1 MAQKPNATDFLT
13 NLYNNRTAGLSSLI
27 NPQSTQ
33 STGQSDMDKLNAAQF
48 DTFRS
53 FLNTPLDETL
63 SFDLSGEDLG
73 IGGDDTSGGYYDGS
87 PVGEFEKVDLT
98 DTDETDDEAVDE
110 ENYED
115 IGSGYTDDEMGVNI
129 DELIENITEKEI
141 FDLVSGAYDD
151 SQTYQLNDQTT
162 QDLQDLENNLM
173 IENMGNEYGIT
184 SLGEDYSNV
193 VPSYLDLFQVEDGL
207 PDLTDTM
214 GTTNVDT
221 QALLD
226 LTTYNPLTTNV
237 DTQALLDLTTFDPL
251 NVVDT
256 LGTQTPKLTTFD
268 PLNVVDTLGTNAVE
282 TTPTLDL
289 PALVALKEAIETG
302 VPMEAASTPLD
313 FATPVYDTLASSM
326 PALALKNNSP
336 NRMLRVDMNRGGI
349 ATLKRLY

>member
-214 GTTNVDT
+214 GTTN
-221 QALLD
+221 A
-226 LTTYNPLTTNV
+226 TNV
-237 DTQALLDLTTFDPL
+237 DTQALLDLTTLGTNAVETTPTLDLPKFDPY
-251 NVVDT
+251 NI
-256 LGTQTPKLTTFD
+256 
-268 PLNVVDTLGTNAVE
+268 VDTLGTNAVE

-289 PALVALKEAIETG
+289 PTIAAIKQLIETG
-302 VPMEAASTPLD
+302 VTTPVVDAPLD
-313 FATPVYDTLASSM
+313 FSTPVYDTLASSM
-326 PALALKNNSP
+326 PALTLKNNSP
-336 NRMLRVDMNRGGI
+336 NRMLRTDMNRGGI

>member
-53 FLNTPLDETL
+53 FLNTPIDETL
-63 SFDLSGEDLG
+63 SIDITGEDLG

-173 IENMGNEYGIT
+173 IENLGNEYGIT

-214 GTTNVDT
+214 DTT
-221 QALLD
+221 
-226 LTTYNPLTTNV
+226 TTKAQL
-237 DTQALLDLTTFDPL
+237 FDPL
-251 NVVDT
+251 NYAN
-256 LGTQTPKLTTFD
+256 TQVQDLTAFD

-282 TTPTLDL
+282 TTPTLDI
-289 PALVALKEAIETG
+289 PALVALQEAIETG
-302 VPMEAASTPLD
+302 VPMGAASTPLD

-326 PALALKNNSP
+326 PALTLKNNSP

>member
-33 STGQSDMDKLNAAQF
+33 SIGQSDMDKLNAAQF

-53 FLNTPLDETL
+53 FLNTPIDETL
-63 SFDLSGEDLG
+63 SIDITGEDLG

-98 DTDETDDEAVDE
+98 DTDETDDDAVDD

-129 DELIENITEKEI
+129 DELIDNITEKEI

-151 SQTYQLNDQTT
+151 SQTYQLNDETT
-162 QDLQDLENNLM
+162 QDLQDLENNLI

-193 VPSYLDLFQVEDGL
+193 LPSYLDLFQVQDGL

-226 LTTYNPLTTNV
+226 LTT
-237 DTQALLDLTTFDPL
+237 
-251 NVVDT
+251 
-256 LGTQTPKLTTFD
+256 
-268 PLNVVDTLGTNAVE
+268 LGTNAVE

-289 PALVALKEAIETG
+289 PTIAAIKQLIETG
-302 VPMEAASTPLD
+302 VTTPVVDAPLD
-313 FATPVYDTLASSM
+313 FSTPVYDTLASSM
-326 PALALKNNSP
+326 PALTLKNNSP
-336 NRMLRVDMNRGGI
+336 NRMLRTDMNRGGI

>member
-53 FLNTPLDETL
+53 FLNTPIDETL

-73 IGGDDTSGGYYDGS
+73 IGGDDTSGGYYDDS
-87 PVGEFEKVDLT
+87 PVGTYEKVDLT
-98 DTDETDDEAVDE
+98 DTDETDEDVVDD

-193 VPSYLDLFQVEDGL
+193 LPSYLDLFQVQDGL

-226 LTTYNPLTTNV
+226 L
-237 DTQALLDLTTFDPL
+237 
-251 NVVDT
+251 
-256 LGTQTPKLTTFD
+256 PKFD
-268 PLNVVDTLGTNAVE
+268 PLNVVDTLGTNAVG

-302 VPMEAASTPLD
+302 VPMGAASTPLD

-326 PALALKNNSP
+326 PALTLKNNSP
-336 NRMLRVDMNRGGI
+336 NRMLRTDMNRGGI

>member
-73 IGGDDTSGGYYDGS
+73 IGGDDTSGGYYDDS

-129 DELIENITEKEI
+129 DDLIENITEKEI
-141 FDLVSGAYDD
+141 FDMVTGAYDD

-162 QDLQDLENNLM
+162 QDLQDLEDNLM
-173 IENMGNEYGIT
+173 IDNMNNEYGIT
-184 SLGEDYSNV
+184 SLGQDYTNIN
-193 VPSYLDLFQVEDGL
+193 PNFLDLFKVEDGL
-207 PDLTDTM
+207 PDYLTDSFESQTSKLFDPLNFAN
-214 GTTNVDT
+214 TNVDT
-221 QALLD
+221 LSQ
-226 LTTYNPLTTNV
+226 
-237 DTQALLDLTTFDPL
+237 DLTTFDPL

-256 LGTQTPKLTTFD
+256 LGSQSQKLTTFD
-268 PLNVVDTLGTNAVE
+268 PLDVVDTLGTNAMG
-282 TTPTLDL
+282 TTNNVDLNTL
-289 PALVALKEAIETG
+289 ALLEEAIKSG
-302 VPMEAASTPLD
+302 VPVTTANTPLD

-326 PALALKNNSP
+326 PALTLKNNSP

>member
-33 STGQSDMDKLNAAQF
+33 SIGQSDMDKLNAAQF

-53 FLNTPLDETL
+53 FLNTPIDETL
-63 SFDLSGEDLG
+63 SIDITGEDLG

-151 SQTYQLNDQTT
+151 SQTYQLNDETT
-162 QDLQDLENNLM
+162 QDLQDLENNLI

-193 VPSYLDLFQVEDGL
+193 LPSYLDLFQVQDGL

-226 LTTYNPLTTNV
+226 LTTLGTNAVETTP
-237 DTQALLDLTTFDPL
+237 TLDLPKFDPY
-251 NVVDT
+251 NI
-256 LGTQTPKLTTFD
+256 
-268 PLNVVDTLGTNAVE
+268 VDTLGTNAVE

-289 PALVALKEAIETG
+289 PTIAAIKQLIETG
-302 VPMEAASTPLD
+302 VTTPVVDAPLD
-313 FATPVYDTLASSM
+313 FSTPVYDTLASSM
-326 PALALKNNSP
+326 PALTLKNNSP
-336 NRMLRVDMNRGGI
+336 NRMLRTDMNRGGI

>member
-33 STGQSDMDKLNAAQF
+33 SIGQSDMDKLNAAQF

-53 FLNTPLDETL
+53 FLNTPIDETL
-63 SFDLSGEDLG
+63 SIDLSGEDLG

-129 DELIENITEKEI
+129 DELIDNITEKEI

-151 SQTYQLNDQTT
+151 SQTYQLNDETT
-162 QDLQDLENNLM
+162 QDLQDLENNLI

-193 VPSYLDLFQVEDGL
+193 LPSYLDLFQVQDGL

-226 LTTYNPLTTNV
+226 LTK
-237 DTQALLDLTTFDPL
+237 FDPL

-268 PLNVVDTLGTNAVE
+268 PLNVVDTLGTNAVG

-289 PALVALKEAIETG
+289 PALVALQEAIETG
-302 VPMEAASTPLD
+302 VPMGAASTPLD

-326 PALALKNNSP
+326 PALTLKNNSP

>member
-63 SFDLSGEDLG
+63 SIDLSGEDLG

-226 LTTYNPLTTNV
+226 LTK
-237 DTQALLDLTTFDPL
+237 FDPL

-268 PLNVVDTLGTNAVE
+268 PLNVVDTLGTNAVG

-289 PALVALKEAIETG
+289 PALVALQEAIETG
-302 VPMEAASTPLD
+302 VPMGAASTPLD

-326 PALALKNNSP
+326 PALTLKNNSP